1 MTASRQILVIGLG
14 NDYRGDDAVG
24 RVVTRRLK
32 AIGADNVRVVEESG
46 EGAALIEAWKGAD
59 FVIAIDAAYSGGAPG
74 SIHRFDAESQPIP
87 SSFFHYSTH
96 AFSIA
101 EAVELARA
109 LNQLPAKLVVYGIE
123 GKTFDAGAGLSL
135 EVEGA
140 AAELVSW
147 VGEELR
153 TNSRSQRSDA
163 EDRRDR
169 P

>member
-46 EGAALIEAWKGAD
+46 EGAALIQAWKGAD
-59 FVIAIDAAYSGGAPG
+59 FVIVIDAVHSGGAPG

-101 EAVELARA
+101 VAVELARA

-147 VGEELR
+147 VEEELR
-153 TNSRSQRSDA
+153 TNSRSTTI
-163 EDRRDR
+163 
-169 P
+169 